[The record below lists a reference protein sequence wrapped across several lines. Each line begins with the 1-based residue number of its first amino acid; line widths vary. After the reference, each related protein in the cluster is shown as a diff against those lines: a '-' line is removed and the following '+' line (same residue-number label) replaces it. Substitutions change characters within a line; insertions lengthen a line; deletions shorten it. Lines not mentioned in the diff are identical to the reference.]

1 MFVRQKMTS
10 DLFTISPDQTI
21 PDAQEIMT
29 ENNIKR
35 LPVLKNGKLVGVVS
49 KEDILRASP
58 SKATTFS
65 VGEINYL
72 LAKTKVSRIMTKDPI
87 TISSNALLEEA
98 AILMRDHGVSFL
110 PVVDDNDLVGIITE
124 SGIFDAFIELLGFR
138 EKGTRLT
145 IEAVDAPGIMS
156 KLTSIISNFGAN
168 ISNVA
173 VYQGTAGKSA
183 VVIGIDTLDT
193 ADIEKA
199 IEEEGFKILYK
210 LQNK

>member
-1 MFVRQKMTS
+1 MFVWKKMTS
-10 DLFTISPDQTI
+10 NPYTISPDQTV
-21 PDAQEIMT
+21 PDAQEIMQQH
-29 ENNIKR
+29 NIRR

-58 SKATTFS
+58 SQATTLS
-65 VGEINYL
+65 IGEVNYL
-72 LAKTKVSRIMTKDPI
+72 LAKTKVSKIMTKNPI
-87 TISSNALLEEA
+87 TISPNALLEEA
-98 AILMRDHGVSFL
+98 ATLMRDNSVSFL
-110 PVVDDNDLVGIITE
+110 PVMDGDKLVGIITE
-124 SGIFDAFIELLGFR
+124 SDIFDAFIELLGFR
-138 EKGTRLT
+138 ERGTRLT

-173 VYQGTAGKSA
+173 VYRGTADKSA
-183 VVIGIDTLDT
+183 VVIGMDALNT

-199 IEEEGFKILYK
+199 LEEEGFKVIYK